1 MSSKTHEA
9 DSMLQA
15 INDDVALTRRQ
26 TGRDALAPAVIDA
39 LRRVPRHAFV
49 DDDLKDHAY
58 DNRPLPIGR
67 GQTISQPFIVALM
80 TELAEVGK
88 GARVLEVGTGSGYQ
102 CAVLAELADE
112 VYSVEIVPELA
123 ENAARR
129 LKSLGYR
136 NVSTKFGDGYE
147 GWPDKAPFDA
157 IIVTAATPLIPPP
170 LIEQLKP
177 GGRLVLPLG
186 QPHFSQEL
194 VLLRKNAHGE
204 IETHNILPVAFVPL
218 TGQHA
223 RGD

>member
-1 MSSKTHEA
+1 
-9 DSMLQA
+9 MLQA

-49 DDDLKDHAY
+49 DDDLKDYAY

-123 ENAARR
+123 DNAARR
-129 LKSLGYR
+129 LKSLGYH

-218 TGQHA
+218 TGQYA

>member
-1 MSSKTHEA
+1 
-9 DSMLQA
+9 MLQA

-49 DDDLKDHAY
+49 DDDLKDYAY

-88 GARVLEVGTGSGYQ
+88 GVRVLEVGTGSGYQ

-129 LKSLGYR
+129 LKSLGYH

-194 VLLRKNAHGE
+194 VLLRKNARGE

-218 TGQHA
+218 TGQHV

>member
-1 MSSKTHEA
+1 
-9 DSMLQA
+9 MLQA
-15 INDDVALTRRQ
+15 IADDVALTRRQ
-26 TGRDALAPAVIDA
+26 TGRDALAPAVIEA

-49 DDDLKDHAY
+49 DDDLKSHAY

-67 GQTISQPFIVALM
+67 GQTISQPYIVALM
-80 TELAEVGK
+80 TDLAEVEE

-129 LKSLGYR
+129 LKSLGYH
-136 NVSTKFGDGYE
+136 NVFTKFGDGYD
-147 GWPDKAPFDA
+147 GWSDKAPFDA
-157 IIVTAATPLIPPP
+157 IVVTAATPLIPPP

-186 QPHFSQEL
+186 QPHYSQEL
-194 VLLRKNAHGE
+194 VLLRKNERGE

-223 RGD
+223 RSD

>member
-1 MSSKTHEA
+1 
-9 DSMLQA
+9 MLQA